1 MTDALHHYLET
12 AFHALPQRPVHV
24 GFSGGADSAALLH
37 LLHGVEPVRAA
48 GLRAIHV
55 NHGLNPDADRWA
67 EHCERTCAEL
77 GLPLTVLRV
86 EVNRDAGDGLEAAA
100 RKARH
105 AAFGD
110 AVGKDEILATAHH
123 RDDQAETFLLRALRA
138 SGPDGLGAMRPLRR
152 FGRCW
157 LWRPLLG
164 VPRAALLAFARQQ
177 GLTWI
182 EDPSNGDAAL
192 DRNFLRLRVM
202 PLLHDRWPQADAAF
216 ALSAAL
222 CAEAGALLERDDAI
236 ALAAARSADPH
247 ALRVEPLLD
256 LPATRRAR
264 VLRRWIA
271 ELKLP
276 PLPAQGVARIEN
288 DLLTA
293 ASDSEAA
300 FAWAGAVIRRWRDL
314 LHADRQYPVLPER
327 WEAEW
332 DGRAALDLPGGGTLA
347 LDGTTGFD
355 RPLRAHARQ
364 GGERIALPGRDH
376 THALKHVL
384 QDLAVPPWER
394 IRLPLLSDGQDT
406 LAAGDLVYSARF
418 DAWLRERGARL
429 VWTPN

>member
-1 MTDALHHYLET
+1 MADALHHYLET
-12 AFHALPQRPVHV
+12 AFHALPQRPVRV
-24 GFSGGADSAALLH
+24 GFSGGADSTALLH
-37 LLHGVEPVRAA
+37 LLHGIESVRAA

-67 EHCERTCAEL
+67 GHCERVCAEL
-77 GLPLTVLRV
+77 GVPLTVLRV

-100 RKARH
+100 RTARH
-105 AAFGD
+105 AAFGE
-110 AVGKDEILATAHH
+110 AVGEDEILATAHH

-164 VPRAALLAFARQQ
+164 VPRAALLAYAQQQ
-177 GLTWI
+177 GLSWI
-182 EDPSNGDAAL
+182 EDPSNDDASL

-202 PLLHDRWPQADAAF
+202 PLLRERWPQADATF

-236 ALAAARSADPH
+236 ALATVRSADPH
-247 ALRVEPLLD
+247 ALRVESLLD

-271 ELKLP
+271 ELGLP

-293 ASDSEAA
+293 APDREAA
-300 FAWAGAVIRRWRDL
+300 FAWAGSVIRRWRDL
-314 LHADRQYPVLPER
+314 LHADRQYPALPER

-355 RPLRAHARQ
+355 RPLRAHARR

-376 THALKHVL
+376 THALKHIL

-429 VWTPN
+429 VWTP